1 MDAKAREILPGNPN
15 LPAWVGASISRT
27 PAENSDKSPP
37 GIVTLVGVALVT
49 GGSRG
54 IGAAVAVRLAEDGH
68 DVAITYRSNADAAER
83 VAAKIRAQGCSAATF
98 AGDMSQVEVPG
109 PLVSTVER
117 ELGPVEILIANAG
130 INQPLEQDPR
140 KIDAAVWDRA
150 MAINLRAPFLLARA
164 AIGGMIDRGFGRIV
178 LLSSVAA
185 YTGGI
190 VGPHYAASKAGL
202 HGLAHS
208 LSQFASGHGVT
219 VNVIAPALIATD
231 MIPADEAAR
240 DELALGIP
248 VGRLGHP
255 DEVADLIAAV
265 VRNPYITNQSILIDG
280 GIRPS

>member
-1 MDAKAREILPGNPN
+1 MTVAATAVA
-15 LPAWVGASISRT
+15 PA
-27 PAENSDKSPP
+27 PAGV
-37 GIVTLVGVALVT
+37 GIVTLMSVALIT

-54 IGAAVAVRLAEDGH
+54 IGAATAVRLAQDGH
-68 DVAITYRSNADAAER
+68 DVAIAYRANAEAAEQ
-83 VAAKIRAQGCSAATF
+83 VAAEVQALGRRAATF
-98 AGDMSQVEVPG
+98 AGDMAEVVAPG
-109 PLVSTVER
+109 ALVSAVER
-117 ELGPVEILIANAG
+117 EFGPVEILIANAG
-130 INQPLEQDPR
+130 INDPLEQDPR
-140 KIDAAVWDRA
+140 KIDAAVWDRV
-150 MAINLRAPFLLARA
+150 MAINLRAPFLISRA

-219 VNVIAPALIATD
+219 VNVVAPALIATD
-231 MIPADEAAR
+231 MMPADQGAL
-240 DELALGIP
+240 DELARRIP
-248 VGRLGHP
+248 VGRLGRP

-265 VRNPYITNQSILIDG
+265 VRNPYLTNQSILVDG